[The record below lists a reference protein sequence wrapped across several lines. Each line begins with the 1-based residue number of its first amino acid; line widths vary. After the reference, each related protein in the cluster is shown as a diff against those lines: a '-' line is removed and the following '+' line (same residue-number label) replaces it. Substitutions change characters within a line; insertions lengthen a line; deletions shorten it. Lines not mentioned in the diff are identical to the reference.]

1 LNLKAAEWPHAGHA
15 NVWCINVGSS
25 GIGPIMLI
33 VMVPSQRGH
42 GVVASVFDGVFMSLR
57 LPRLRPP
64 LSGYRFGSA

>member
-25 GIGPIMLI
+25 GIGPIVLI
-33 VMVPSQRGH
+33 VIVPSQQGQ

-57 LPRLRPP
+57 LLRLRPP

>member
-1 LNLKAAEWPHAGHA
+1 LNLKTAEWPHAEHA
-15 NVWCINVGSS
+15 KVWCINVGSS

-57 LPRLRPP
+57 LPRLRPSS
-64 LSGYRFGSA
+64 SGYRFGSA

>member
-15 NVWCINVGSS
+15 NVWCIKVGSS
-25 GIGPIMLI
+25 GIGPIVLI
-33 VMVPSQRGH
+33 VIVPSQQGH

-57 LPRLRPP
+57 LLRLHPP